1 MAEVKEVKEETYNP
15 LAALRE
21 MRDIYLDA
29 MSKTMV
35 QAVNTE
41 DFAKTTGAML
51 EGYLA
56 ASAPLREEMEKT
68 MVQALQ
74 HLGLPTRQEVI
85 SLAQRFTNIELR
97 VDDLDAKLD
106 RILNLLALLRSTPR
120 AEQTEGRK
128 RPAADRPS

>member
-1 MAEVKEVKEETYNP
+1 MVEVKELKEEAYNP

-21 MRDIYLDA
+21 MRDIYLNA

-41 DFAKTTGAML
+41 DYAKTTGAML

-56 ASAPLREEMEKT
+56 ASAPLREEMEKM

-74 HLGLPTRQEVI
+74 HLGLPTRQEII
-85 SLAQRFTNIELR
+85 SLAQRFTNVELR

-106 RILNLLALLRSTPR
+106 RILNLLALMRSTPR
-120 AEQTEGRK
+120 AEQTDGRK
-128 RPAADRPS
+128 RPAGNRPF

>member
-1 MAEVKEVKEETYNP
+1 MAEVKEAKEETYNP

-41 DFAKTTGAML
+41 DYAKASGAML

-56 ASAPLREEMEKT
+56 ASAPLREEMEKM

-85 SLAQRFTNIELR
+85 SLAQRFTNVELR

-106 RILNLLALLRSTPR
+106 RILNLLALMRSTPR
-120 AEQTEGRK
+120 AEQTDGRK
-128 RPAADRPS
+128 RPTGNRPS